1 MSVMNT
7 PALMLNNN
15 WQPIGIQSVARSICM
30 AFNSNVKIVDPRDYQ
45 QYTWD
50 DWVKL
55 DINDDKVLNL
65 VGVKVRIPEVVV
77 AVNYSGVR
85 HNTIVFNRRNLF
97 IRDENICQYCGKRFS
112 TDDLTVDH
120 IIPRSKGGQS
130 SWLNCVLACISCNRK
145 KADYSLE
152 KIGMSLIRSPF
163 KPKWNPLYR
172 TKVFVPSWE
181 RFLSEMYWNVELEP

>member
-1 MSVMNT
+1 MTV
-7 PALMLNNN
+7 LL
-15 WQPIGIQSVARSICM
+15 
-30 AFNSNVKIVDPRDYQ
+30 KKQ
-45 QYTWD
+45 QQRRFY
-50 DWVKL
+50 
-55 DINDDKVLNL
+55 NVLNQISRNRGFYCPFSYL
-65 VGVKVRIPEVVV
+65 Y

-181 RFLSEMYWNVELEP
+181 RFLSEMYWSVELEP